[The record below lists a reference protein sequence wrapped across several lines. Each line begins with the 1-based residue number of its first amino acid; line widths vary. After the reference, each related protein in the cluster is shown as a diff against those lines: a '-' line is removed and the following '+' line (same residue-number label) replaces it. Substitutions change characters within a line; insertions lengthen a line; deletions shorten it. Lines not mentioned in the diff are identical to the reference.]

1 MNLATLPR
9 VNFSGG
15 ELPEQVPEKA
25 QILTSREVKPQKHY
39 RFCRKRRGAAAVEFA
54 LVAPLFFLLVF
65 GMLEFGRMV
74 MVQQILTNA
83 SREGARKAVLDGA
96 TLKDVTDTVTGYMND
111 ANIAITL
118 DKITF
123 TKNNVPSTDPTG
135 GNSTYGDSIGVQVS
149 VPFSQVSWLPASI
162 LLDFLP
168 AGQTDI
174 TLTAKT
180 VMRRETVQQ

>member
-15 ELPEQVPEKA
+15 ELPEQVPQKT
-25 QILTSREVKPQKHY
+25 QILTSGEVKPQKHY

-83 SREGARKAVLDGA
+83 SREGARKAVLDGSTA
-96 TLKDVTDTVTGYMND
+96 TDVNNTVIGYMND
-111 ANIAITL
+111 ANITVTAGNIV
-118 DKITF
+118 I
-123 TKNNVPSTDPTG
+123 NPT
-135 GNSTYGDSIGVQVS
+135 NPATASYGDPVTVTVS